1 MTSAYHIGGFMNL
14 NIQVPVR
21 DPDPGNWDKC
31 PPTPGSVGA
40 VGRWKVGSGGSSSSY
55 WSKNN
60 LSHSPWYRS
69 AVQDLRGH
77 LGQPSNFTGGE
88 PDTEIGCPGEHS

>member
-1 MTSAYHIGGFMNL
+1 MLLPRQDRNSMRFWLMTSAYHIGGFMNL

-40 VGRWKVGSGGSSSSY
+40 VGR
-55 WSKNN
+55 
-60 LSHSPWYRS
+60 
-69 AVQDLRGH
+69 
-77 LGQPSNFTGGE
+77 
-88 PDTEIGCPGEHS
+88 